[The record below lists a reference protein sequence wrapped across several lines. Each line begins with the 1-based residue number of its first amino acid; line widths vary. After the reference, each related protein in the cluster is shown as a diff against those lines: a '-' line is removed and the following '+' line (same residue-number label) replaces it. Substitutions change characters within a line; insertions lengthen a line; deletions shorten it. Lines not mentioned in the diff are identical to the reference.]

1 MAIEEDMDEESGGE
15 KPAKGKSKVLLIVI
29 IVLLLTLL
37 GVGGFLIYSNFIK
50 KDAAVQEGA
59 GGQSKQAVEAQEQ
72 YDPLKLGEMVAFEP
86 FIVNLS
92 GDEGKRFL
100 KVTMQVELNNPKVA
114 EELANRMPQ
123 VKDMVITVLSS
134 KTVDEIL
141 TVEGKFKLKEQIL
154 TRINSRIKTGV
165 VKNVY
170 FVEFV
175 IQ

>member
-1 MAIEEDMDEESGGE
+1 MAIEEDMDEEAGGE

-29 IVLLLTLL
+29 IVLLLALI
-37 GVGGFLIYSNFIK
+37 GVGGFLVYSNFIK
-50 KDAAVQEGA
+50 AEAPAAEGGKSAVQ
-59 GGQSKQAVEAQEQ
+59 EAQEQ

-114 EELANRMPQ
+114 DELANRMPQ

-134 KTVDEIL
+134 KTVDDIL